1 MEQQDKN
8 RAFNRLLADLQ
19 EDSFHNDF
27 VEEHEHL
34 PKMAK
39 AKELE
44 NLRSRLRKR
53 YPRTR
58 LSPTAMYMPKI
69 ALTFAI
75 MMTCAVTFLYINQLK
90 KARPAPVPTEKP
102 STLDSLMKNRNH

>member
-19 EDSFHNDF
+19 EDSFHSDF

-34 PKMAK
+34 PKLAR

-44 NLRSRLRKR
+44 SLRNRLRKR

-58 LSPTAMYMPKI
+58 ISPTTMYMPRI

-90 KARPAPVPTEKP
+90 KVKQTPVPTEKP
-102 STLDSLMKNRNH
+102 STLDSLMKNRNR